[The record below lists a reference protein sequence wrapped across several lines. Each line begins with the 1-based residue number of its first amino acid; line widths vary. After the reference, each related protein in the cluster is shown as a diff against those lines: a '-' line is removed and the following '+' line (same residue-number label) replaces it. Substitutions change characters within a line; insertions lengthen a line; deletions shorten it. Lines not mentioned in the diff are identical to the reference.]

1 MNFIKYSISILII
14 LIVNG
19 CVSSIP
25 VNQNLYR
32 NGNKMG
38 VIVRVSDITV
48 AQIGSRGLLDLAL
61 TPGNRFKEP
70 LEKIDSTLDFKNEIK
85 AEVNSMLAG
94 KGKDYE
100 FLPADIDLNSLD
112 RFSAPSESKLEYAG
126 LDFRPLKEKYGV
138 DEILFVDVHYGL
150 AVGYYGMIETGKD
163 GFATIRA
170 EVVRLGNNALLVR
183 EPIESVGKMKGNWKK
198 DDYNNL
204 RNAIMNAMNSSVQK
218 MKKKF

>member
-1 MNFIKYSISILII
+1 MNFIKYSISILIL

-25 VNQNLYR
+25 LNQNLYS

-48 AQIGSRGLLDLAL
+48 AQIGSRGLLDIAL

-70 LEKIDSTLDFKNEIK
+70 LAKIDSTFDFKNEIK
-85 AEVNSMLAG
+85 AEVNAMLAG
-94 KGKDYE
+94 KGKNYE
-100 FLPADIDLNSLD
+100 FLPDTIAWNSIGNF
-112 RFSAPSESKLEYAG
+112 RAPSESKLNYAD
-126 LDFRPLKEKYGV
+126 LDFRPLKERYGV

-170 EVVRLGNNALLVR
+170 EVVRLSNNSLLVR
-183 EPIESVGKMKGNWKK
+183 EHIDSYGKMKGNWKK
-198 DDYNNL
+198 DEYDNL
-204 RNAIMNAMNSSVQK
+204 RNAIMKAMNSSVQK
-218 MKKKF
+218 MKEKF